1 VPGHPLLFFVEVKV
15 SIDYNPIICYIY
27 YTICNE
33 IIKQISLIG
42 LKYYLMDATNSRVGK
57 IGMVIDS
64 SDIKVRI
71 GRPIDWQLC
80 LMAGIQQVNWCVT
93 VVIMFGV

>member
-1 VPGHPLLFFVEVKV
+1 
-15 SIDYNPIICYIY
+15 
-27 YTICNE
+27 
-33 IIKQISLIG
+33 LIG

-57 IGMVIDS
+57 IGTVIDS
-64 SDIKVRI
+64 SDIKARI

-80 LMAGIQQVNWCVT
+80 LMVGILQANWFAT